1 MQQLVGGKVIEW
13 PYYDRQLL
21 QRPCKNSEKMKQ
33 AMILQ
38 GMADVTRQV
47 YNLFQELVEQPRLG
61 FSIA

>member
-1 MQQLVGGKVIEW
+1 MIEW